1 MATVKIKDVTDYLEN
16 WAPKSLQEDYDN
28 SGLLTGNQLDE
39 VTGILITLDCT
50 EEVLEEVFVKIW
62 KKIDQYNPSQGMLY
76 TWMLTMARDIS
87 ISKLI
92 DKNVNNNPKNLYLD
106 DFVHL
111 LNIKTNYVSKV
122 DSIGIQEF
130 TRRLKPK
137 CIQIIDIIFFK
148 GYSQQEVA
156 KELAIPL
163 ETVQTHNRSCMIN
176 LRNYLKI

>member
-1 MATVKIKDVTDYLEN
+1 MMTQEELIVLIYKKDEKAFKYLYDMYAKSIFAVINVHVKYT
-16 WAPKSLQEDYDN
+16 EDA
-28 SGLLTGNQLDE
+28 
-39 VTGILITLDCT
+39 

-137 CIQIIDIIFFK
+137 CIQIIDLIFFK

-163 ETVQTHNRSCMIN
+163 ETVQTHNRRCMIN

>member
-1 MATVKIKDVTDYLEN
+1 MT
-16 WAPKSLQEDYDN
+16 QEE
-28 SGLLTGNQLDE
+28 LI
-39 VTGILITLDCT
+39 ILIQQKDENAFRHLYDTYAKSIYAVINVHAKYTEDA
-50 EEVLEEVFVKIW
+50 EEVLQEVFVKIW
-62 KKIDQYNPSQGMLY
+62 KNISLYDASEGRLY

-92 DKNVNNNPKNLYLD
+92 AKNANNNPRNLYLE

-122 DSIGIQEF
+122 DAIGVQEF

-137 CIQIIDIIFFK
+137 CIQIIDLIFFK
-148 GYSQQEVA
+148 AYSQ
-156 KELAIPL
+156 KEIASTLAIPIEMVL
-163 ETVQTHNRSCMIN
+163 THNRSCMIN